1 MNTYKLSN
9 ISVNDFRD
17 FLASVGCQKT
27 KTEGGHERW
36 VKTGLTRPIIL
47 QTHIK
52 EQRKTEQSPTKKE
65 EYLTSFL
72 SGFVHTLFPHL

>member
-17 FLASVGCQKT
+17 FLTSVGCQKT

-36 VKTGLTRPIIL
+36 VKLGLTRPTIL
-47 QTHIK
+47 QTHI
-52 EQRKTEQSPTKKE
+52 SPVPEFIVKDTQA
-65 EYLTSFL
+65 
-72 SGFVHTLFPHL
+72 H

>member
-17 FLASVGCQKT
+17 FLSSVGCQKT

-36 VKTGLTRPIIL
+36 VKPGLTRPIIL
-47 QTHIK
+47 QTHISPVPEFIVK
-52 EQRKTEQSPTKKE
+52 NTLRNLGMTKTQFFDYFYKKK
-65 EYLTSFL
+65 
-72 SGFVHTLFPHL
+72 